1 MSKIIRLS
9 EEEKGFIIAMELM
22 DEGHFKIP
30 QNGYEPKI
38 ALQKLKLILKSY
50 GALYKR
56 RMAHRDLK
64 PLNIMT
70 NSKGEM
76 KISDF
81 GSAMEQTD
89 INC

>member
-38 ALQKLKLILKSY
+38 AL
-50 GALYKR
+50 
-56 RMAHRDLK
+56 
-64 PLNIMT
+64 
-70 NSKGEM
+70 
-76 KISDF
+76 
-81 GSAMEQTD
+81 
-89 INC
+89 